1 MIRTMAVTEDS
12 KLVMD
17 LPMEKL
23 GSMKLKWFWADF
35 ESPDE
40 EEIALLEQVFQ
51 FHPLAIEDC
60 LHMMQRPKLDYYEDY
75 TFFVV
80 NGLNKTT
87 MEAEEIDFFVGKNY
101 VVSVHLKHS
110 LEMDGAWDKVS
121 AQKHMDSQGPISIA
135 HLILDKITDEYFPAV
150 YHIEDEIDL
159 LEDNVEGYST
169 RVLMDRV
176 FDIRKDL
183 MKLRRLINSMRDL
196 LYRILNSNHLKE
208 FHEKKLYFD
217 DIYDHLLK
225 LSEMVESNLEV
236 TSDMRDSYLAI
247 NSNRMNAIM
256 MLLTVITT
264 IFIPLTFIAGV
275 YGMNFRYMPE
285 LEWRYG
291 YFAVLGLMGIIGGI
305 MFIWFKRKG
314 WFDIYK

>member
-1 MIRTMAVTEDS
+1 MAVTEDS
-12 KLVMD
+12 KLIMD

-23 GSMKLKWFWADF
+23 SKMKLKWFWVDF
-35 ESPDE
+35 ESPEE
-40 EEIALLEQVFQ
+40 EEIALLTQGFQ

-60 LHMMQRPKLDYYEDY
+60 LYMLQRPKLDYYEDY
-75 TFFVV
+75 IFFVV
-80 NGLNKTT
+80 NALNKTT
-87 MEAEEIDFFVGKNY
+87 IKAAEIDFFVGKNY
-101 VVSVHLKHS
+101 VVSVHLQHS
-110 LEMDGAWDKVS
+110 LEMDEAWHQVS
-121 AQKHMDSQGPISIA
+121 TQKHMDSQDPIFIA

-150 YHIEDEIDL
+150 YDIEDEIDQ
-159 LEDNVEGYST
+159 LEDNVEGYSI
-169 RVLMDRV
+169 RVLMDKV
-176 FDIRKDL
+176 FNIRKDL

-196 LYRILNSNHLKE
+196 LYRILNSSHLKE

-225 LSEMVESNLEV
+225 LSEMVESNLEI

-264 IFIPLTFIAGV
+264 IFIPLTFIVGV

-291 YFAVLGLMGIIGGI
+291 YFAVLGLMGVIGGM
-305 MFIWFKRKG
+305 MFVWFKRKG